1 MHTFLRI
8 TPLALAALA
17 GTALAAPPTA
27 DDGAD
32 VQALANQ
39 LEQLKANYAQE
50 VRRLREL
57 DMQVQAMQARLSGR
71 TGAVA
76 AAPATAPP
84 APAAAAAPS
93 GSEGYA
99 STAAEAQQAKQ
110 ESRRSVDD
118 VKQQQSALFSRRFT
132 VENSLTYARYDR
144 KQLTL
149 NGFLALDA
157 IFLGNIAIENVESDS
172 LTYNLAGRWGVS
184 PSLTLNLDVP
194 YLARRTVYQKGGAG
208 GAAAAIAQ
216 EETDGNGLGDI
227 SLSANYRLSGERGWW
242 PETVLTGGVTA
253 PTGRAPYGLDWKVIE
268 RDDDDYIRF
277 AVPREQPTGNG
288 VWQANLGVSMVK
300 TADPAILFANLGY
313 VHSFPRGFSDIDSNP
328 DTVNP
333 GDVKLGG
340 AVYFGA
346 GVAFAYGYAD
356 GQNISRDEM
365 LSVVARIAELARSG
379 GRRGRGILFLWAAGN
394 ENCPIQHEAAE
405 PVPYDDG
412 WQVRADGSW
421 SDVRLM
427 VVTTESAAEQ
437 TNQALDAGA
446 NEYVMKPFSA
456 ETFRAK
462 LKLMGFDIHGAAQR
476 SRL

>member
-1 MHTFLRI
+1 MHTLMRI

-17 GTALAAPPTA
+17 GTALAAPTTP

-57 DMQVQAMQARLSGR
+57 DMQVQAMQARLGGR
-71 TGAVA
+71 VGPASTPP
-76 AAPATAPP
+76 AAPLAQA
-84 APAAAAAPS
+84 AAAAAPPS
-93 GSEGYA
+93 SEGYA
-99 STAAEAQQAKQ
+99 STAAEAQQARQ

-132 VENSLTYARYDR
+132 IENSLTYARYDR

-172 LTYNLAGRWGVS
+172 LTYNVAARWGVS
-184 PSLTLNLDVP
+184 PNLTLNLDVP

-216 EETDGNGLGDI
+216 EQTNGNGLGDI
-227 SLSANYRLSGERGWW
+227 GLSANYRLFGERGWR
-242 PETVLTGGVTA
+242 PETVLTAGVTA

-288 VWQANLGVSMVK
+288 VWQANLGLSMVK
-300 TADPAILFANLGY
+300 TAD
-313 VHSFPRGFSDIDSNP
+313 FSDRDDVASCWGTAVVTVHACVLPRQHPRDNGRIVRYRQAAAGKAGQVRRQPGCGVERRETEPPVELDDVSARREVGEFETGLGEDRP
-328 DTVNP
+328 DQAEAV
-333 GDVKLGG
+333 G
-340 AVYFGA
+340 AVILEHA
-346 GVAFAYGYAD
+346 E
-356 GQNISRDEM
+356 RRE
-365 LSVVARIAELARSG
+365 IAEPAQFAVELA
-379 GRRGRGILFLWAAGN
+379 F
-394 ENCPIQHEAAE
+394 
-405 PVPYDDG
+405 
-412 WQVRADGSW
+412 
-421 SDVRLM
+421 
-427 VVTTESAAEQ
+427 
-437 TNQALDAGA
+437 
-446 NEYVMKPFSA
+446 
-456 ETFRAK
+456 
-462 LKLMGFDIHGAAQR
+462 
-476 SRL
+476 

>member
-1 MHTFLRI
+1 MHTLMRI

-17 GTALAAPPTA
+17 GTALAAAPTA

-39 LEQLKANYAQE
+39 LEQLKSNYAQE

-71 TGAVA
+71 TA
-76 AAPATAPP
+76 AIGPG
-84 APAAAAAPS
+84 PAAGTGTGTGTGTAVEHGSTLQSGAAVPP

-99 STAAEAQQAKQ
+99 STAAEAQQARQ

-132 VENSLTYARYDR
+132 IENSLTYARYDR

-172 LTYNLAGRWGVS
+172 LTYNLAARWGVS
-184 PSLTLNLDVP
+184 PNLTLNLDVP

-216 EETDGNGLGDI
+216 EETNGNGLGDI
-227 SLSANYRLSGERGWW
+227 GLSANYRLFGERGWR
-242 PETVLTGGVTA
+242 PETVLTAGVTA

-288 VWQANLGVSMVK
+288 VWQANVGLSMVK

-340 AVYFGA
+340 SVYFGA
-346 GVAFAYGYAD
+346 GVAFAFNERTSLSLSFSDRISARASTRFQGGKWMKVIGSDANAASLNLGVTYALNQHTTLVTLLGIGLTPD
-356 GQNISRDEM
+356 APDFTLAFKIPYM
-365 LSVVARIAELARSG
+365 L
-379 GRRGRGILFLWAAGN
+379 
-394 ENCPIQHEAAE
+394 
-405 PVPYDDG
+405 
-412 WQVRADGSW
+412 
-421 SDVRLM
+421 
-427 VVTTESAAEQ
+427 
-437 TNQALDAGA
+437 
-446 NEYVMKPFSA
+446 
-456 ETFRAK
+456 
-462 LKLMGFDIHGAAQR
+462 
-476 SRL
+476 

>member
-1 MHTFLRI
+1 MHTLIRI

-17 GTALAAPPTA
+17 GTALAAPPTP

-39 LEQLKANYAQE
+39 LEQLKSNYAQE

-57 DMQVQAMQARLSGR
+57 DMQVQAMQARLSGKV
-71 TGAVA
+71 GPM
-76 AAPATAPP
+76 APSTATATATAVERGSTLQSGAAVPP
-84 APAAAAAPS
+84 S
-93 GSEGYA
+93 SEGYA

-132 VENSLTYARYDR
+132 IENSLTYARYDR

-172 LTYNLAGRWGVS
+172 LTYNVAARWGVS
-184 PSLTLNLDVP
+184 PNLTLNLDVP

-216 EETDGNGLGDI
+216 EQTNGNGLGDI
-227 SLSANYRLSGERGWW
+227 GLSANYRLFGERGWR
-242 PETVLTGGVTA
+242 PETVLTAGVTA

-288 VWQANLGVSMVK
+288 VWQANVGLSMVK
-300 TADPAILFANLGY
+300 TADPAILFANIGY
-313 VHSFPRGFSDIDSNP
+313 VHSIPRGFNDIDSNP

-340 AVYFGA
+340 SVYFGA
-346 GVAFAYGYAD
+346 GVAFAFNERTSLSLSFSDRISARASTRFQGGKWMKVIGSDANAASLNLGVTYALNQHTTLVTLLGIGLTPD
-356 GQNISRDEM
+356 APDFTLAFKIPYM
-365 LSVVARIAELARSG
+365 L
-379 GRRGRGILFLWAAGN
+379 
-394 ENCPIQHEAAE
+394 
-405 PVPYDDG
+405 
-412 WQVRADGSW
+412 
-421 SDVRLM
+421 
-427 VVTTESAAEQ
+427 
-437 TNQALDAGA
+437 
-446 NEYVMKPFSA
+446 
-456 ETFRAK
+456 
-462 LKLMGFDIHGAAQR
+462 
-476 SRL
+476 

>member
-1 MHTFLRI
+1 MHTYLRL

-17 GTALAAPPTA
+17 ANAFAQEPATEAK
-27 DDGAD
+27 DGAD
-32 VQALANQ
+32 VQALISQ

-71 TGAVA
+71 AGGTTTP
-76 AAPATAPP
+76 AAPL
-84 APAAAAAPS
+84 APAAAAPPS
-93 GSEGYA
+93 SEGYA

-110 ESRRSVDD
+110 EARRSVDD
-118 VKQQQSALFSRRFT
+118 VKQQQAALFSRRFT
-132 VENSLTYARYDR
+132 LENSLTYARYDR
-144 KQLTL
+144 KQLSL

-172 LTYNLAGRWGVS
+172 LTYNLAARWGVS
-184 PSLTLNLDVP
+184 PNLTLNMDVP

-216 EETDGNGLGDI
+216 EETNGNGLGDI
-227 SLSANYRLSGERGWW
+227 SASANYRLFGERGWR

-253 PTGRAPYGLDWKVIE
+253 PTGRAPYGLDWKVLE

-300 TADPAILFANLGY
+300 TADPAILFANAGY
-313 VHSFPRGFSDIDSNP
+313 IHSFPRGFDDLDTNP

-340 AVYFGA
+340 SVYFGA
-346 GVAFAYGYAD
+346 GVAFAFNERTSLSISFSDKISARASTRFQGGQWVKVIGSDANAASLNLGVTYALNQHATMVTLLGIGLTPD
-356 GQNISRDEM
+356 APDFT
-365 LSVVARIAELARSG
+365 LS
-379 GRRGRGILFLWAAGN
+379 FK
-394 ENCPIQHEAAE
+394 
-405 PVPYDDG
+405 VPYM
-412 WQVRADGSW
+412 
-421 SDVRLM
+421 L
-427 VVTTESAAEQ
+427 
-437 TNQALDAGA
+437 
-446 NEYVMKPFSA
+446 
-456 ETFRAK
+456 
-462 LKLMGFDIHGAAQR
+462 
-476 SRL
+476 